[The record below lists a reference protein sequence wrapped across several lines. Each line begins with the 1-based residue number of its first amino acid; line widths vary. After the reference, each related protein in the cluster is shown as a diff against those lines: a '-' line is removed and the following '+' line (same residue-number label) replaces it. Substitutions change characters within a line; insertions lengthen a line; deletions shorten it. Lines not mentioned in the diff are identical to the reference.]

1 MGAAPTVMN
10 TMPSAAEIR
19 PLIRDLPARLAISVR
34 AKIETE
40 KYSAGPNFRAKFAIT
55 GETNTSTRMP
65 KMVPRKENTV
75 PTPSA
80 LYACPFFAIG
90 LPSKQVATE
99 AGVPGMLMRIAA
111 IRPPDTAPM

>member
-1 MGAAPTVMN
+1 MGAAPTVTN
-10 TMPSAAEIR
+10 TMPNAAEIR
-19 PLIRDLPARLAISVR
+19 PLTRDLPERLEISVR
-34 AKIETE
+34 EKMATA
-40 KYSAGPNFRAKFAIT
+40 KYSAGPNFRAKSAMM
-55 GETNTSTRMP
+55 GEMNTSTRMP
-65 KMVPRKENTV
+65 NTVPRKENTV

-80 LYACPFFAIG
+80 LYAWPFLARG